1 MTKKYKMKT
10 HSGAK
15 SRIYVTGSG
24 KFLRRKIGINN
35 FRRKKRGETLRDI
48 SGKLAVAK
56 GDARRLK
63 KLLPYA

>member
-1 MTKKYKMKT
+1 MAKTYKMQP
-10 HSGAK
+10 HSGANA
-15 SRIYVTGSG
+15 RLYVTAKGQ
-24 KFLRRKIGINN
+24 FLRRKFGINN